1 MIILPMDT
9 KCRLCGLIFCEDCTA
24 YKDMLPLSWG
34 QMDPQRVCVDCH
46 NALEPIQQAMS
57 ECNANALRVNTIE
70 NQGLW
75 RYINRPLNFTIGGEV
90 RKVAYSVQNLIDG
103 VEAVIEDEAV
113 RAKMLTDAEALLFVT
128 TAKVAFVG
136 GVKFGTGLLVN
147 KLPGTEMGWS
157 APCVSPSIYSSIHPS
172 IYLYPF
178 IPPLV

>member
-1 MIILPMDT
+1 MIMLPMDT

-90 RKVAYSVQNLIDG
+90 RKAAYSVQNLIDG